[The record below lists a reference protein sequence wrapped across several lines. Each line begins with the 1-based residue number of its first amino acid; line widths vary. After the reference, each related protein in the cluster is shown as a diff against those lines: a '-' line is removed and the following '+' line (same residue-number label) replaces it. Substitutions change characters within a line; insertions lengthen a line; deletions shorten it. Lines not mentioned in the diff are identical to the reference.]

1 MIQRNSYLFVDGAY
15 LTQAFEDLSG
25 KWFGGLELPINYS
38 LLSHLHQKVFYYDC
52 LPARKEGEAAEDF
65 AIRKMPQERKFEM
78 LRNLNGWHVNEGIA
92 KHRKRQGAQQ
102 KEVDILIAVD
112 MLSHTHR
119 RNMDRLTFIAG
130 DQDFCPLIEAVV
142 REGMYVELFYDPTS
156 VSRDLR
162 NSADSTRRLGL
173 YEAYELLE
181 GKFRD
186 SHPLPIRSNSI
197 NPGVANAQIIKS
209 GLREGQLFA
218 YVFEH
223 HNRLSVVNQQS
234 NGGHFFR
241 LDAVDADETHLLAVH
256 AELHGPL
263 DWQ

>member
-1 MIQRNSYLFVDGAY
+1 MIQRNSYLFIDGAY

-25 KWFGGLELPINYS
+25 KWFGGADLPINYS
-38 LLSHLHQKVFYYDC
+38 LLSHNHHKVFYYDC
-52 LPARKEGEAAEDF
+52 LPAQKEGESAEDF
-65 AIRKMPQERKFEM
+65 AIRKLPQERKFER
-78 LRNLNGWHVNEGIA
+78 LRNLDGWHVNEGIA

-156 VSRDLR
+156 VSKDLR
-162 NSADSTRRLGL
+162 NSADSARKLGL
-173 YEAYELLE
+173 YDAYELLD
-181 GKFRD
+181 GKFRE

-197 NPGVANAQIIKS
+197 TPGVANAQIIKS
-209 GLREGQLFA
+209 GLRNGQLFA
-218 YVFEH
+218 YVFKH
-223 HNRLSVVNQQS
+223 DTRLSIVNQQS
-234 NGGHFFR
+234 SSGIFHR
-241 LDAVDADETHLLAVH
+241 LDAVNTDETHLLIVH
-256 AELHGPL
+256 AELYGPL
-263 DWQ
+263 DWN